1 MAKMKSL
8 VCRECGKEY
17 PTKAIHVCE
26 LCFGPLEVKYN
37 YDEIK
42 KSISRKKIEDGPR
55 SMWRYLDLLPVESA
69 SIASVIGPHAG
80 LTPLVRAKNLGA
92 YLGLDELY
100 VKNDTV
106 NHPTL
111 SFKDRV
117 VSVALTRAREL
128 GFETVACASTGNL
141 ANSVAAHAAASGM
154 KCYVFIPAD
163 LEAAKVLGN
172 LIYKP
177 NVVEVEG
184 NYDDVNRL
192 CSEIAGEHG
201 WAFVNINIRPYYA
214 EGSKTLA
221 FETVEQLGW
230 RAPDQAVI
238 PMASG
243 SLLTKIWKGLHEMK
257 ALGLIDKVQT
267 KINGAQA
274 EGCSPIATAYKE
286 GRDFFKPVKPKT
298 IAKSLAIGNP
308 ADGYYALKA
317 TGESKGA
324 MDMVS
329 DEEVVDGIKL
339 LAQTEGIFAETA
351 GGVTVGVLKKLVKQ
365 GVIKKSDVTVAYI
378 TGNGLKTQEAVID
391 SVGRPFRIQPSLV
404 NFEKTFKIG
413 KNGGGGA

>member
-1 MAKMKSL
+1 M
-8 VCRECGKEY
+8 
-17 PTKAIHVCE
+17 
-26 LCFGPLEVKYN
+26 
-37 YDEIK
+37 
-42 KSISRKKIEDGPR
+42 
-55 SMWRYLDLLPVESA
+55 
-69 SIASVIGPHAG
+69 
-80 LTPLVRAKNLGA
+80 GA
-92 YLGLDELY
+92 YLGIDELY
-100 VKNDTV
+100 IKNDTV

-117 VSVALTRAREL
+117 VAVALTRAREL

-141 ANSVAAHAAASGM
+141 ANSVAAHAAAAGM
-154 KCYVFIPAD
+154 RCYVFIPGD

-192 CSEIAGEHG
+192 CSEIAAEHG
-201 WAFVNINIRPYYA
+201 WAFVNINVRPYYA

-230 RAPDQAVI
+230 RTPDQVVI

-257 ALGLIDKVQT
+257 AVGLINDVRT

-274 EGCSPIATAYKE
+274 EGCSPISTAFKA

-317 TGESKGA
+317 TAESQGL
-324 MDMVS
+324 
-329 DEEVVDGIKL
+329 DGH
-339 LAQTEGIFAETA
+339 G
-351 GGVTVGVLKKLVKQ
+351 
-365 GVIKKSDVTVAYI
+365 D
-378 TGNGLKTQEAVID
+378 
-391 SVGRPFRIQPSLV
+391 GR
-404 NFEKTFKIG
+404 
-413 KNGGGGA
+413 